1 MGNHIG
7 NMFRHPQALVD
18 PKNPRWPPLSKII
31 LAVGGTAIFFP
42 IAPRIKK
49 SAILWFLGM
58 GNQMKP
64 YLDTPEHY

>member
-1 MGNHIG
+1 
-7 NMFRHPQALVD
+7 MFRHPQALVD

-49 SAILWFLGM
+49 IGYTMVFRHGKSNETIFRH
-58 GNQMKP
+58 P
-64 YLDTPEHY
+64 